1 MNGLLVAFLSFP
13 EHLLRACLPGYLPKQ
28 VPYFCCMTPSMLDPE
43 VPHPDGS
50 ARRSFLK
57 HASGLLGVALL
68 PPLASSAARLP
79 QFSPV
84 PSALMST
91 TPKVVRAAGGHL
103 LPHMLGNQMYL
114 KLTGEDTHNLIT
126 VTESVYAPGFNIP
139 LHVHTREDEMFM
151 VVEGKFEFTIGSEHF
166 TLEAGDMAFG
176 PRNIPHGFRL
186 VSDKPSRMIV
196 QFTPSGLEAMF
207 RELNE
212 LPVGPPDRA
221 KMAAICSRHGVTF
234 V

>member
-1 MNGLLVAFLSFP
+1 M
-13 EHLLRACLPGYLPKQ
+13 KQ
-28 VPYFCCMTPSMLDPE
+28 A
-43 VPHPDGS
+43 G
-50 ARRSFLK
+50 
-57 HASGLLGVALL
+57 GLLGVALL
-68 PPLASSAARLP
+68 PPLASSATRLTP
-79 QFSPV
+79 LSSVLAQ
-84 PSALMST
+84 SALMST
-91 TPKVVRAAGGHL
+91 TPKVVRANSGHL
-103 LPHMLGNQMYL
+103 LQHMLGNQMFL
-114 KLTGEDTHNLIT
+114 KLTGEDTNNEIT
-126 VTESVYAPGFNIP
+126 ITESIYAPGFNIP

-166 TLEAGDMAFG
+166 TLAAGDMAFG
-176 PRNIPHGFRL
+176 PRNIPHSFRL
-186 VSDKPSRMIV
+186 LSDKPSRMIV